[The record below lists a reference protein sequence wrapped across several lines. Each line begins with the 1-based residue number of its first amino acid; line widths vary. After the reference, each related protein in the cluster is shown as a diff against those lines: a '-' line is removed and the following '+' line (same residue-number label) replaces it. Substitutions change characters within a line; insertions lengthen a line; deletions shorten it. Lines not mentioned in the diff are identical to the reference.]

1 MDDPG
6 ERLEDA
12 YANLLTAIDAAM
24 DVVDQADLAVRQ
36 ARAASLAAD
45 RAARSAA
52 DARRNSRKVKQ
63 RLDTAL
69 GILKSD
75 KGTTP

>member
-12 YANLLTAIDAAM
+12 YATLLTAIDAAM
-24 DVVDQADLAVRQ
+24 DVVDQADMAVRQ

-69 GILKSD
+69 GILRSD
-75 KGTTP
+75 EGTTP